1 MPTYTYRCNNCGHQF
16 DIFQHFTDDALTK
29 CPECGKEALHKVY
42 SPVGIVF
49 KGPGFYCT
57 DNHSPSG
64 ETPIHQ
70 ESSAAEAAPAKA
82 SDTSSKNEP
91 APAAAPAAAPAP
103 KTETK

>member
-16 DIFQHFTDDALTK
+16 DIFQHFTDAPLNE
-29 CPECGKEALHKVY
+29 CPECGKETLHKVY

-57 DNHSPSG
+57 DHHSPSG

-82 SDTSSKNEP
+82 SESAKSEP
-91 APAAAPAAAPAP
+91 APAAATAAPASNS
-103 KTETK
+103 ETK